1 MIKSTILAFW
11 FNAETDWFT
20 KYLNNSFE
28 TCWCTLWT
36 QVFTNV
42 THDCYWI
49 KSSLNGQDKKKT
61 TLKIEHRL
69 TELGKI
75 SITLRVLNIQLLETT
90 FKRIGRRQKT
100 AKEIPAEKASNGE
113 VLVALSL
120 FNWKQRNADNII
132 SKN

>member
-1 MIKSTILAFW
+1 MLTKV
-11 FNAETDWFT
+11 FN
-20 KYLNNSFE
+20 
-28 TCWCTLWT
+28 
-36 QVFTNV
+36 NV
-42 THDCYWI
+42 THYCYLKKI
-49 KSSLNGQDKKKT
+49 SFNGKKKKKKT

-120 FNWKQRNADNII
+120 FN
-132 SKN
+132 